1 MNTMSNE
8 PTSDDLDRL
17 LEANPQTG
25 ERLAPRDDIQI
36 TLEVP
41 VDATTLG
48 RLTERAEREGKDVE
62 DLMADAL
69 RAAASVAAPT
79 NLPTRQGVRTNRAH

>member
-1 MNTMSNE
+1 MMNTMSNE

-17 LEANPQTG
+17 LEADQEAG
-25 ERLAPRDDIQI
+25 ERLAPRDDIRI

-41 VDATTLG
+41 VDATTLD

-62 DLMADAL
+62 DLVADAL
-69 RAAASVAAPT
+69 RAAAA
-79 NLPTRQGVRTNRAH
+79 

>member
-17 LEANPQTG
+17 LEADPQAG
-25 ERLAPRDDIQI
+25 ERLAPRDDIRI

-41 VDATTLG
+41 VDATTLD
-48 RLTERAEREGKDVE
+48 RLTERAEREDKDVE
-62 DLMADAL
+62 DLVADAL
-69 RAAASVAAPT
+69 RAAASVAP
-79 NLPTRQGVRTNRAH
+79 RATKPRDT